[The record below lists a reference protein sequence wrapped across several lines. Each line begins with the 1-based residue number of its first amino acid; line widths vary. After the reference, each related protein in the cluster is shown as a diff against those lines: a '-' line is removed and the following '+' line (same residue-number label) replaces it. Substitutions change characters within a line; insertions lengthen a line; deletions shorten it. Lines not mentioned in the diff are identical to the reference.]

1 MTTRIALLIA
11 LAVAAL
17 AIVPTALAQGRLVG
31 SPEDAVKYFRAYESA
46 TPTFPPVIHDH
57 GDATQAKLVL
67 RSTPVEVIRD
77 HGDATQAKLAA
88 LLGVGSADQAEA
100 PSGLDVNWSQVGIG
114 FLLGVLLAA
123 GLWMGARVA
132 KRHVLA
138 H

>member
-31 SPEDAVKYFRAYESA
+31 SREDAYKYFRANESA
-46 TPTFPPVIHDH
+46 TLTFPPVI
-57 GDATQAKLVL
+57 
-67 RSTPVEVIRD
+67 

-100 PSGLDVNWSQVGIG
+100 TSGLDVNWSQVGIG